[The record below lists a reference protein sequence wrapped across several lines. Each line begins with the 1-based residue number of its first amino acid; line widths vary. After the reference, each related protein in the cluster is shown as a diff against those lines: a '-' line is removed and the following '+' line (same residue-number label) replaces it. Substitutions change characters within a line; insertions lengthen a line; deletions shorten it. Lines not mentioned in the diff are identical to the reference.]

1 MSATAARWEAFYNRV
16 EPILCLFSAG
26 VMRFSTS
33 QYIYN
38 LASKPLP
45 DSFATYLLTV
55 TIPSNGQTFTV
66 QFGLR
71 P

>member
-1 MSATAARWEAFYNRV
+1 
-16 EPILCLFSAG
+16 
-26 VMRFSTS
+26 MRFSAN

-38 LASKPLP
+38 LATRTLP
-45 DSFATYLLTV
+45 DPSATYLLTV
-55 TIPSNGQTFTV
+55 TIPSSGQTFTV